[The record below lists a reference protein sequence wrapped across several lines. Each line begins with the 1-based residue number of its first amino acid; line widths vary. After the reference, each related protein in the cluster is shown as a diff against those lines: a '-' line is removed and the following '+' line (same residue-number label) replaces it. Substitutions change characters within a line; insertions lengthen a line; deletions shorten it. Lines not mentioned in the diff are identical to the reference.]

1 MKIFTFALIFATTLF
16 TGCSDDALVSPDVAQ
31 ERPLQAEAASQS
43 KSGLF
48 AFADPTTQVGESTL
62 IRNKDYV
69 KATVSTS
76 GMTPGHTMTLWWVA
90 INNPA
95 ACEYQGGEIDGVPCN
110 MPDLFNPEVQAAVLY
125 GGGDIVNAGGRVSF
139 KSRLYEGET
148 PGSIADLLG
157 IPSIGMFDANAAEIH
172 LVVRSHGPAIP
183 GQVEEQLGSFV
194 GGCTEFMDPPSI
206 PVTEGQCADI
216 QFSVHQP

>member
-1 MKIFTFALIFATTLF
+1 MKNVTLAFIFATTIF
-16 TGCSDDALVSPDVAQ
+16 AGCSDDTLVSPDVAENRQ
-31 ERPLQAEAASQS
+31 LQTDAASQS
-43 KSGLF
+43 KGGVF
-48 AFADPTTQVGESTL
+48 AFADPATQVGTSTL

-69 KATVSTS
+69 STTVSTS

-95 ACEYQGGEIDGVPCN
+95 ACEDQGGEIDGVPCN

-125 GGGDIVNAGGRVSF
+125 GDGSVVNAAGRASF
-139 KSRLYEGET
+139 QARLYEGET

-183 GQVEEQLGSFV
+183 GQVEEQLASYV
-194 GGCTEFMDPPSI
+194 GGCSEFMNPPSV
-206 PVTEGQCADI
+206 PAAEGECADI
-216 QFSVHQP
+216 QFSIHQP